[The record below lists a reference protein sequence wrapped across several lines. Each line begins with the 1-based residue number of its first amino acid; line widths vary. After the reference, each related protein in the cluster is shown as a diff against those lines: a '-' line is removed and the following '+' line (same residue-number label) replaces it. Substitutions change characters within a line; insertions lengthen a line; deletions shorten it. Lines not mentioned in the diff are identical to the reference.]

1 MHYLLPLLLLIKKC
15 TQHYTNQMYNNLA
28 ILILLLIV
36 NVKFVI
42 LDVEV
47 VNKFVD
53 IML

>member
-1 MHYLLPLLLLIKKC
+1 
-15 TQHYTNQMYNNLA
+15 MYNNLV

-36 NVKFVI
+36 NVKFVT
-42 LDVEV
+42 LYVEV